1 MSADTQAVL
10 LLCGSLNQPRVAEPM
25 PLTTAEYNRVAQALQ
40 SQSLR
45 PADLLQPGTLD
56 GLAGAAGI
64 DRDRL
69 SALLDRGAAV
79 ALAVEL
85 WTSKGL
91 WVVSRGDAHYPAHL
105 KQRLKASAPPL
116 LYGVGETRLLAGGG
130 LVIVGSREVDQAGI
144 AFTEEIARRCAIED
158 TTVISGGARGVDAA
172 AMETALDS
180 GGTAV
185 GVLADSLARAA
196 VAKVNREG
204 LRKGRL
210 ALCSPYDPAAGFS
223 VGNAMGRNRQI
234 YALGDAALV
243 VSASANTGGTWAGA
257 TENLK
262 HGWLPLF
269 VRVGDEAPAGNRLL
283 VDQGAYPIGG
293 EALPQGSRLVDWM
306 IARRDAEAPARL
318 GAARGRN
325 PAPAADGSAEQ
336 LSLPS
341 LVTADG
347 GAE

>member
-1 MSADTQAVL
+1 M
-10 LLCGSLNQPRVAEPM
+10 
-25 PLTTAEYNRVAQALQ
+25 
-40 SQSLR
+40 
-45 PADLLQPGTLD
+45 LD

-64 DRDRL
+64 DDDRL
-69 SALLDRGAAV
+69 SALLDRGAAL
-79 ALAVEL
+79 ALAVES

-91 WVVSRGDAHYPAHL
+91 WVISRGDMHYPARL

-116 LYGVGETRLLAGGG
+116 LYGVGEARLLASGG

-180 GGTAV
+180 GGAAV

-196 VAKVNREG
+196 VAKVYREG

-243 VSASANTGGTWAGA
+243 ISASANTGGTWAGA

-269 VRVGDEAPAGNRLL
+269 VRADGDAPEGNRLL
-283 VDQGAYPIGG
+283 IDQGGRPLSQ
-293 EALPQGSRLVDWM
+293 EMLPGNGHLIDWM
-306 IARRDAEAPARL
+306 TGGHGADGLDPRQAGRDAGGTETAEMGARAPASRPMQ
-318 GAARGRN
+318 ATTSAR
-325 PAPAADGSAEQ
+325 SMEQ
-336 LSLPS
+336 LPLLPI
-341 LVTADG
+341 LDHG
-347 GAE
+347 L